1 MVAPAL
7 PFGIT
12 LAQAAI
18 PVIGSGLLYGKHKL
32 ESRDDKQFY
41 ETRERNKRAIAQAN
55 LLSMLGNRNVT
66 PDIEQHRPDALTR
79 TGFSALNLASQIPSY
94 IQMYQQQQ
102 DRKDLLADRE
112 LARKDRL
119 LARAD
124 AEEQRKINRYNFEK
138 QQGIDTARGIP
149 IRDVKDPFGAQLDR
163 ATGRGQFART
173 PLPKTEMPEQFLRAL
188 GRPKDS
194 SGMGLKPPQITDL
207 PSRESLVSN
216 VEEPQQNLVNNLLK
230 LSKRPGDEG
239 YRGDFQKMGGRLG
252 EMTPSLP
259 YGQTPEL
266 GQFQELRAE
275 DYTDNPTPAFVNA
288 FNAEVND
295 RRLKLTAREKQIR
308 IEDLQLEK
316 LNLEIEAAIRKG
328 EKLNFDDLS
337 KRAGASGRN
346 LARKFP
352 TMSRENILKV
362 LAVELHPDL
371 VNNAEIHTFI
381 IDEFEKQQDVYRK
394 DMISTIDEA
403 SKMVREIGLPS
414 ALAYLEERLGVDKGL
429 VADEGIRTAF
439 IDRMTKQLTDIAM
452 LPDLTATQKTE
463 VANRL
468 SARATAQRAL
478 DKLSD
483 PEFFSSLQDKFGA
496 GFTGRVSEA
505 KETFQGRRDA
515 LGEEAADLLIDL
527 GFAYDIV
534 ARMRTGAAI
543 QEYEKEFYEKV
554 VGSVTSDPQDLRDQL
569 QTLVEQMDTEINSI
583 LIVDLMGR
591 GAYKEPEPTPPTPL
605 SGRKR
610 FDFSPISQRP
620 GFGLLRDLGQFSLS
634 GDG

>member
-239 YRGDFQKMGGRLG
+239 YRGDFQKMG
-252 EMTPSLP
+252 
-259 YGQTPEL
+259 
-266 GQFQELRAE
+266 
-275 DYTDNPTPAFVNA
+275 
-288 FNAEVND
+288 
-295 RRLKLTAREKQIR
+295 
-308 IEDLQLEK
+308 
-316 LNLEIEAAIRKG
+316 
-328 EKLNFDDLS
+328 
-337 KRAGASGRN
+337 
-346 LARKFP
+346 
-352 TMSRENILKV
+352 
-362 LAVELHPDL
+362 
-371 VNNAEIHTFI
+371 
-381 IDEFEKQQDVYRK
+381 
-394 DMISTIDEA
+394 
-403 SKMVREIGLPS
+403 
-414 ALAYLEERLGVDKGL
+414 
-429 VADEGIRTAF
+429 
-439 IDRMTKQLTDIAM
+439 
-452 LPDLTATQKTE
+452 
-463 VANRL
+463 
-468 SARATAQRAL
+468 
-478 DKLSD
+478 
-483 PEFFSSLQDKFGA
+483 
-496 GFTGRVSEA
+496 
-505 KETFQGRRDA
+505 
-515 LGEEAADLLIDL
+515 
-527 GFAYDIV
+527 
-534 ARMRTGAAI
+534 
-543 QEYEKEFYEKV
+543 
-554 VGSVTSDPQDLRDQL
+554 
-569 QTLVEQMDTEINSI
+569 
-583 LIVDLMGR
+583 
-591 GAYKEPEPTPPTPL
+591 
-605 SGRKR
+605 
-610 FDFSPISQRP
+610 
-620 GFGLLRDLGQFSLS
+620 
-634 GDG
+634 

>member
-1 MVAPAL
+1 MVL
-7 PFGIT
+7 PLGLT
-12 LAQAAI
+12 LGQAALA
-18 PVIGSGLLYGKHKL
+18 VGLPSAVLAGKHKL

-41 ETRERNKRAIAQAN
+41 KTREKNKRAIARAN

-66 PDIEQHRPDALTR
+66 PNIEQHRPDALTR
-79 TGFSALNLASQIPSY
+79 TGMSAINLASQIPSY

-119 LARAD
+119 LARGD

-149 IRDVKDPFGAQLDR
+149 IRDVKDPFGVQLDR
-163 ATGRGQFART
+163 ATGQGEFART
-173 PLPKTEMPEQFLRAL
+173 PLPETKMPERYLRAL
-188 GRPKDS
+188 GQPKDS
-194 SGMGLKPPQITDL
+194 SGIFPSATDI

-216 VEEPQQNLVNNLLK
+216 VEEPQQSLVNNLLK

-239 YRGDFQKMGGRLG
+239 YRGDFQTMSGELG
-252 EMTPSLP
+252 DKTKYLP
-259 YGQTPEL
+259 YSQTPEL

-295 RRLKLTAREKQIR
+295 RRVKLTEREKQDR
-308 IEDLQLEK
+308 IADLQLEK
-316 LNLEIEAAIRKG
+316 LNADIDETKRKG
-328 EKLNFDDLS
+328 QVLDFDDLT

-352 TMSRENILKV
+352 TMSREDILKV
-362 LAVELHPDL
+362 LSVELHPDL
-371 VNNAEIHTFI
+371 VNNEEVHTFI
-381 IDEFEKQQDVYRK
+381 IDEFEKQQDVYRN
-394 DMISTIDEA
+394 DMVSTIDEA
-403 SKMVREIGLPS
+403 SKMVREVGLPS
-414 ALAYLEERLGVDKGL
+414 ALAYLEERLDVKGL
-429 VADEGIRTAF
+429 ATDEGIRTAF
-439 IDRMTKQLTDIAM
+439 ISRMTDQLTDIAK
-452 LPDLTATQKTE
+452 LPDLSATQKTE

-483 PEFFSSLQDKFGA
+483 PQFFSTLDDKFGR
-496 GFTGRVSEA
+496 GLTGAVTNA
-505 KETFQGRRDA
+505 QLVFQGRVDV

-543 QEYEKEFYEKV
+543 QEYEKEFYEQL
-554 VGSVTSDPQDLRDQL
+554 VGSVTSDPQDLKDQL
-569 QTLVEQMDTEINSI
+569 QTLVDQMDTEINSI
-583 LIVDLMGR
+583 LMVDLMGR
-591 GAYKEPEPTPPTPL
+591 GIPMEEPEPPPPTRL
-605 SGRKR
+605 SNRER
-610 FDFSPISQRP
+610 DLITPISQQP
-620 GFGLLRDLGQFSLS
+620 GYGLLRDLGQFSLS
-634 GDG
+634 GGR

>member
-1 MVAPAL
+1 MAL
-7 PFGIT
+7 PLGLT
-12 LAQAAI
+12 LGQAAFA
-18 PVIGSGLLYGKHKL
+18 VGLPSAVLYGKHKL

-41 ETRERNKRAIAQAN
+41 ETRERNRKAQARAN
-55 LLSMLGNRNVT
+55 FINSLGSRGGNYQASL
-66 PDIEQHRPDALTR
+66 EQHRPDALTR
-79 TGFSALNLASQIPSY
+79 TGMSALNLLAQAPQY

-119 LARAD
+119 LARGD
-124 AEEQRKINRYNFEK
+124 AEKQREINRYNFEK

-163 ATGRGQFART
+163 ATGQFART

-188 GRPKDS
+188 GQPKDS
-194 SGMGLKPPQITDL
+194 KGIFPSATDI

-216 VEEPQQNLVNNLLK
+216 VEEPQQNLVNNLLQ

-239 YRGDFQKMGGRLG
+239 YRGDFQKMGGELG
-252 EMTPSLP
+252 DTTKYLP
-259 YGQTPEL
+259 YSQTPEL

-295 RRLKLTAREKQIR
+295 RRVKLTEREKQDR
-308 IEDLQLEK
+308 IADLQLEK
-316 LNLEIEAAIRKG
+316 LNTDIEAAKRK
-328 EKLNFDDLS
+328 EQVLDFTDLT

-371 VNNAEIHTFI
+371 VNNEEVYTFI
-381 IDEFEKQQDVYRK
+381 VDEFEKQQDVYRN

-429 VADEGIRTAF
+429 AADEGIRTAF
-439 IDRMTKQLTDIAM
+439 IDRMTDQLTDIAY
-452 LPDLTATQKTE
+452 LPDLSATQKTE

-483 PEFFSSLQDKFGA
+483 PEFFNTLDDKFGR
-496 GFTGRVSEA
+496 GLTGAVTNA
-505 KETFQGRRDA
+505 QQAFQGRVDV

-543 QEYEKEFYEKV
+543 QQYEKEFYEQL
-554 VGSVTSDPQDLRDQL
+554 VGSVTSDPQDLKDQL
-569 QTLVEQMDTEINSI
+569 QTLVDQMDTEINSI
-583 LIVDLMGR
+583 LMVDLMGR
-591 GAYKEPEPTPPTPL
+591 GVPMKEPEPPPPTRL
-605 SGRKR
+605 SNRER
-610 FDFSPISQRP
+610 FDFNPISQRS
-620 GFGLLRDLGQFSLS
+620 GYGLLRDLGQFSLS
-634 GDG
+634 GGR

>member
-1 MVAPAL
+1 MAL
-7 PFGIT
+7 PLGLT
-12 LAQAAI
+12 LGQAALA
-18 PVIGSGLLYGKHKL
+18 VGLPSAVLYGKHKL

-41 ETRERNKRAIAQAN
+41 ETREKNRRAQARAN
-55 LLSMLGNRNVT
+55 FINSLGSRGGNYQAT
-66 PDIEQHRPDALTR
+66 LEQHRPDALTR

-149 IRDVKDPFGAQLDR
+149 IRDVKDPFGVQLDR
-163 ATGRGQFART
+163 ATGQGEFART
-173 PLPKTEMPEQFLRAL
+173 PLPETKMPERYLRAL
-188 GRPKDS
+188 GQPKDS
-194 SGMGLKPPQITDL
+194 SGIFPSATDI

-216 VEEPQQNLVNNLLK
+216 VEEPQQNLVNNLLQ

-239 YRGDFQKMGGRLG
+239 YRGDFQKMGGELG
-252 EMTPSLP
+252 EMTRSLP

-295 RRLKLTAREKQIR
+295 RRVKLTEREKQDR
-308 IEDLQLEK
+308 IADLQLEK
-316 LNLEIEAAIRKG
+316 LNTDIEAAKRK
-328 EKLNFDDLS
+328 EQVLDFTDLT

-371 VNNAEIHTFI
+371 VNNEEVYTFI
-381 IDEFEKQQDVYRK
+381 VDEFEKQQDVYRK

-429 VADEGIRTAF
+429 AADEGIRTAF

-452 LPDLTATQKTE
+452 LPDLSATQKTE

-483 PEFFSSLQDKFGA
+483 PEFFNTLDDKFGR
-496 GFTGRVSEA
+496 GLTGAVTNA
-505 KETFQGRRDA
+505 QQVFQGRVDV

-543 QEYEKEFYEKV
+543 QQYEKEFYEQL
-554 VGSVTSDPQDLRDQL
+554 VGSVTSDPQDLKDQL
-569 QTLVEQMDTEINSI
+569 QTLVDQMDTEINSI
-583 LIVDLMGR
+583 LMVDLMGR
-591 GAYKEPEPTPPTPL
+591 GVSMKEPEPPPPTRL
-605 SGRKR
+605 SNRER
-610 FDFSPISQRP
+610 DLITPFSQQS
-620 GFGLLRDLGQFSLS
+620 GYGLLRDLGQFRLNR
-634 GDG
+634 GR